1 MAVETPA
8 DLVRYGLEGP
18 QLRDLYTLL
27 LRTRLL
33 DERMR
38 KLFKAG
44 RFAGTYFS
52 AVGQEATTVGPT
64 YALRPT
70 DWVAPSHR
78 ELGALVAKRVPVE
91 TIVAQV
97 YARRNSPDKGKSHP
111 CHYSAPEHRFFTP
124 ASTVAGNTVVGVG
137 IALAFK
143 IRREDSVVACFF
155 GEGSTSRGGWHEAV
169 NFAGVQKLPVVFV
182 CQNNLWAESV
192 PASLQS
198 AIVDYSDRA
207 KAYGIPGVT
216 IDGND
221 VLETYRVARDAVA
234 RARAGDGPTLI
245 EAKTYRWYG
254 HSEIDPADYR
264 TQEELEHWKTRDPVP
279 RLERQLMAAGV
290 IDAAYRET
298 VVADIDREVDAAAQV
313 CEATPYAAPEEALED
328 VYAPVP

>member
-1 MAVETPA
+1 MVAETSVDLDRYGVTPA
-8 DLVRYGLEGP
+8 AARE
-18 QLRDLYTLL
+18 LYTFL

-78 ELGALVAKRVPVE
+78 EIGALVTKGVPVE
-91 TIVAQV
+91 TILAQV

-111 CHYSAPEHRFFTP
+111 CHYSAPQHRFFTP

-143 IRREDSVVACFF
+143 VRGEDSVVECYF
-155 GEGSTSRGGWHEAV
+155 GEGATSRGGWHEAL
-169 NFAGVQKLPVVFV
+169 NFAGVQKLPVVFI
-182 CQNNLWAESV
+182 CENNLWAESV
-192 PASLQS
+192 PASMQA
-198 AIVDYSDRA
+198 AISDFSERA
-207 KAYGIPGVT
+207 RAYGIPGVT

-221 VLETYRVARDAVA
+221 VLETYRTAREAVD
-234 RARAGDGPTLI
+234 RARRGEGPTFI

-264 TQEELEHWKTRDPVP
+264 TPEELAAWKARDPVP
-279 RLERQLMAAGV
+279 RLERQLTAAGI
-290 IDAAYRET
+290 IDTALREAI
-298 VVADIDREVDAAAQV
+298 VADINREVDEAIRV
-313 CEATPYAAPEEALED
+313 CEATPYAPPEEALTD
-328 VYAPVP
+328 IYAPGA